1 MTVKEWKRKNPP
13 IRRKSKTNTDQIK
26 AMPDEEL
33 DGFISRIKLP
43 NGKTYGLKCEIV
55 EARPITCKKCG
66 ASFQLKYG
74 EGQCEHCGTS
84 ENVKTEYTHSWVMT
98 LCDKC
103 REEEIKKFN
112 ERYK

>member
-13 IRRKSKTNTDQIK
+13 IQRKPKINADQSKATTG
-26 AMPDEEL
+26 EEL

-74 EGQCEHCGTS
+74 EGQCEHCGTY
-84 ENVKTEYTHSWVMT
+84 YTTHFYI
-98 LCDKC
+98 
-103 REEEIKKFN
+103 EE
-112 ERYK
+112 RD